1 MYLVEKLVK
10 KKKNETANAYRFNI
24 NGFTSAARFRG
35 FMDYYITLIISFS
48 SSFFIVII
56 NIIFFSLKSV
66 RAQIELRYWVTV
78 SLKKILDIICISE
91 DNISSCI
98 FPVNFRF
105 IFSSVCFPLF

>member
-48 SSFFIVII
+48 SSFF
-56 NIIFFSLKSV
+56 NCYHIIFFSLKSV